1 MTLDVMDYINRHMIS
16 SVQNFRSLGR
26 LEASNSLT
34 GVGSLIVSRASSKG
48 SWMTFLI
55 PECSLNDFGRQE

>member
-16 SVQNFRSLGR
+16 SVQNFRSLGG

-34 GVGSLIVSRASSKG
+34 GVGSLIVSRASSKE
-48 SWMTFLI
+48 SWMIFLI
-55 PECSLNDFGRQE
+55 PDWSLDDFECQ

>member
-16 SVQNFRSLGR
+16 SVQNFRSLGG
-26 LEASNSLT
+26 LEASN
-34 GVGSLIVSRASSKG
+34 SLIVSRASSKG

-55 PECSLNDFGRQE
+55 PEWSLDDFGRQE

>member
-16 SVQNFRSLGR
+16 SVQNFRSLGG

-34 GVGSLIVSRASSKG
+34 GVGSLIVSRASSKEP
-48 SWMTFLI
+48 WMTFSI
-55 PECSLNDFGRQE
+55 PEWSLNDFGRHE

>member
-16 SVQNFRSLGR
+16 SVQNFRSLGG

-34 GVGSLIVSRASSKG
+34 GVGSLI
-48 SWMTFLI
+48 
-55 PECSLNDFGRQE
+55 SLQSVLQGALDDILDS

>member
-16 SVQNFRSLGR
+16 SVQNFRSLVG

-55 PECSLNDFGRQE
+55 PEWSLNDFGRQE

>member
-1 MTLDVMDYINRHMIS
+1 MTLDVMDFISRHMIS
-16 SVQNFRSLGR
+16 SVQNFRFLGG

-48 SWMTFLI
+48 SWMTLLI
-55 PECSLNDFGRQE
+55 PEWSLNAFGRQE

>member
-16 SVQNFRSLGR
+16 SVQNFRSLGG
-26 LEASNSLT
+26 LEASNSIT
-34 GVGSLIVSRASSKG
+34 GVGSLKVSRASSKG

>member
-16 SVQNFRSLGR
+16 SVQNFRSLGG

-34 GVGSLIVSRASSKG
+34 GVESLIVSRASSKG

>member
-16 SVQNFRSLGR
+16 SVQNFRSLGG

-34 GVGSLIVSRASSKG
+34 GVGSLIVSRASSKE
-48 SWMTFLI
+48 SWITFLI
-55 PECSLNDFGRQE
+55 FQWRLDDFGCH